1 MPIPAE
7 ILAVERPKNTR
18 VKKNG
23 NKYDVIKRTCVRV
36 NGKNVPKELGKIGE
50 IVDGKYIPAKSS
62 RLDFSLCDIKSFGRC
77 EMAYMVS
84 NNLFDELCKIYN
96 VDDAKRI
103 YVISLLR
110 SAYGGITNGD
120 LKFRY
125 ETSYISERYK
135 GIHIFPASVSKFLDL
150 LGRNYNKIKLF
161 MVNRI
166 NSLDVKSK
174 IIVDGML
181 KDCNCD
187 TSDFSKWSRKTRLKG
202 SEDISI
208 LYAFDN
214 LSGEPVAQRVY
225 SGNTL
230 DSTSFDDFIEHFNLN
245 NCLIMG
251 DKGMIN
257 PDNFKKLNDTNR
269 NLKYLF
275 PLKRNDSKV
284 DKYKMLDFDTTIQV
298 DNDVLLA
305 KKGVTED
312 GLFLYTF
319 KSTDDE
325 MKEKIGYL
333 SNTIKNDSF
342 ELEKLQ
348 KKEKKF
354 GIITFI
360 SNQDLELKEIYKMYE
375 SRWEIETF
383 FNFYKNVAGLEDVR
397 VQDNTS
403 IIGSE
408 FINFLSSII
417 SIRIKKEFI
426 KANLYDKYSYNQI
439 MDKLG
444 LIDKYFDSSKN
455 KWITTGKIKY
465 VNDIATS
472 LKLDI

>member
-1 MPIPAE
+1 
-7 ILAVERPKNTR
+7 
-18 VKKNG
+18 
-23 NKYDVIKRTCVRV
+23 
-36 NGKNVPKELGKIGE
+36 
-50 IVDGKYIPAKSS
+50 
-62 RLDFSLCDIKSFGRC
+62 
-77 EMAYMVS
+77 
-84 NNLFDELCKIYN
+84 
-96 VDDAKRI
+96 
-103 YVISLLR
+103 
-110 SAYGGITNGD
+110 
-120 LKFRY
+120 
-125 ETSYISERYK
+125 
-135 GIHIFPASVSKFLDL
+135 
-150 LGRNYNKIKLF
+150 
-161 MVNRI
+161 
-166 NSLDVKSK
+166 
-174 IIVDGML
+174 ML